1 MAAPEGRNRLHP
13 VVAAA
18 LAAAVGFASWALF
31 ASGEPGREAWD
42 SPLWW
47 SEVVPALSVTV
58 GILGAL
64 LPNAVWRWS
73 TAAMVGQLLAMIVLR
88 PSGTDLGLLPLAII
102 FVLVPMAILLTIPA
116 LIGGMIARRGWHADL
131 I

>member
-1 MAAPEGRNRLHP
+1 MGGPRSTLHAPS
-13 VVAAA
+13 VSAAA
-18 LAAAVGFASWALF
+18 G
-31 ASGEPGREAWD
+31 AWSVELGMTTKGN
-42 SPLWW
+42 SPARRF
-47 SEVVPALSVTV
+47 PD
-58 GILGAL
+58 GDAL